1 VSAAEQADLS
11 GSTVGQL
18 LIPVED
24 LDRAIAFY
32 RDRLGL
38 RFLFAAPPRMSF
50 FQSGAVRLLIGVP
63 EAGHPRQRR
72 ATVYFRVGDIHAVYQ
87 TLVERGVSF
96 PAPPHVVHRTPA
108 AELWLTEFSDP
119 DGNHLALMSET
130 PRAS

>member
-1 VSAAEQADLS
+1 MSTLDQADLS

-32 RDRLGL
+32 RDLLGL
-38 RFLFAAPPRMSF
+38 KFLFSAPPQMSF
-50 FQSGAVRLLIGVP
+50 FQSGSVRLLVGVP
-63 EAGHPRQRR
+63 EAGRPRERG
-72 ATVYFRVGDIHAVYQ
+72 ATVYFQVADIHAVYR
-87 TLVERGVSF
+87 TLVARGVSF
-96 PAPPHVVHRTPA
+96 PAPPHVVHRTPVS
-108 AELWLTEFSDP
+108 ELWLTEFSDP